1 MLINYPAVFATR
13 MRRSK
18 FRDTL
23 LKKIFFFR
31 RPILKLEIKNLN
43 GDSKGKSLKTS
54 LNNIVDPKVYES
66 PLSTIYQWFLN

>member
-23 LKKIFFFR
+23 LRKTIFFR
-31 RPILKLEIKNLN
+31 RPILKLEIN

-66 PLSTIYQWFLN
+66 PLPTIYQWFLN